1 MNLEQLGL
9 SERLREQFAD
19 EIQDE
24 AHLARVVQEHKELY
38 TVQNAS
44 GTFRAEITG
53 NLRYSAASRADF
65 PAVGDW
71 VAINIFDGDLAIIYR
86 VLPRYSKLERQAV
99 GAMGEKQLIATNI
112 DTAFIV
118 QALDRD
124 FNLNRLERYFVI
136 AHNGN
141 IRPVI
146 ILNKSDLMDEPS
158 IDSIKMELAKRL
170 KNPMIYITSTLTG
183 LGLDALKSGIEKGKT
198 YCLLGSSGVGKS
210 SIINYLMDSN
220 LLEVREI
227 SGLTK
232 KGKHTTTHRELL
244 VLENGGILID
254 TPGMREVGVTES
266 VAGIEMTF
274 SQIATLTSECKFS
287 NCTHT
292 DEPGCRV
299 LEAIENGDLSIEE
312 FENYK
317 KLERQSAHFSS
328 TVAEKRKK
336 EKSFGKMAKEVMKY
350 KKKNKY

>member
-9 SERLREQFAD
+9 SEYLREQFRG

-38 TVQNAS
+38 TVQNTS

-53 NLRYSAASRADF
+53 NLRYSAESRADF

-71 VAINIFDGDLAIIYR
+71 VEINIFDGDLAIIYR

-99 GAMGEKQLIATNI
+99 GAMSEKQLIATNI

-158 IDSIKMELAKRL
+158 VDSVKMELAKRL
-170 KNPMIYITSTLTG
+170 KNPIIYITSTFTG
-183 LGLDALKSGIEKGKT
+183 QGLDELKTSIERGKT

-210 SIINYLMDSN
+210 SIINYLAGTN
-220 LLEVREI
+220 VLEVREI

-244 VLENGGILID
+244 VLDNGGILID

-266 VAGIEMTF
+266 ISGIEMTF

-299 LEAIENGDLSIEE
+299 LEAIEDGDLSVEE

-317 KLERQSAHFSS
+317 KLERQSTHFSS

>member
-1 MNLEQLGL
+1 
-9 SERLREQFAD
+9 
-19 EIQDE
+19 
-24 AHLARVVQEHKELY
+24 
-38 TVQNAS
+38 
-44 GTFRAEITG
+44 
-53 NLRYSAASRADF
+53 
-65 PAVGDW
+65 
-71 VAINIFDGDLAIIYR
+71 
-86 VLPRYSKLERQAV
+86 
-99 GAMGEKQLIATNI
+99 
-112 DTAFIV
+112 
-118 QALDRD
+118 
-124 FNLNRLERYFVI
+124 
-136 AHNGN
+136 
-141 IRPVI
+141 
-146 ILNKSDLMDEPS
+146 
-158 IDSIKMELAKRL
+158 
-170 KNPMIYITSTLTG
+170 MIYITSTLTG

-232 KGKHTTTHRELL
+232 KGRHTTTHRELL

-266 VAGIEMTF
+266 VSGIELTF
-274 SQIATLTSECKFS
+274 SQIATLISECKFS